1 VAALL
6 PACLPGARSHAQISS
21 SRSSSTLADSRS
33 FQKLLAAMMESCCA
47 VSGLFFVIL
56 AGSWRGLSGGL
67 PSETGVLTDLGSK
80 LHLRNVG
87 GNARWIRF
95 CGVRRRRRKAKS
107 VRFLLLGRCGFIR
120 SADSCF
126 CFLKRVRGISSRRCD
141 DSCLW
146 WAGYMIERKRE
157 RQTDY
162 SE

>member
-1 VAALL
+1 MDERMNESSSAMANGGGS

-80 LHLRNVG
+80 LHF
-87 GNARWIRF
+87 A
-95 CGVRRRRRKAKS
+95 
-107 VRFLLLGRCGFIR
+107 
-120 SADSCF
+120 
-126 CFLKRVRGISSRRCD
+126 
-141 DSCLW
+141 
-146 WAGYMIERKRE
+146 
-157 RQTDY
+157 
-162 SE
+162 